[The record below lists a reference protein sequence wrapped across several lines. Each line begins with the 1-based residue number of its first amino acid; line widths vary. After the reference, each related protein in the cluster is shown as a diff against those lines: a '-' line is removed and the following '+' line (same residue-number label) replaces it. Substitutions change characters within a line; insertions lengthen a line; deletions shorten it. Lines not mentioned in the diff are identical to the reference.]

1 MEAELN
7 LFKLE
12 NDLMLIRSIIYDRDN
27 SCVHVCL
34 FKLNLSI
41 LQRVIYITSCN
52 LYKKQPAVFID
63 PVLIA
68 RGNS

>member
-7 LFKLE
+7 LFK
-12 NDLMLIRSIIYDRDN
+12 
-27 SCVHVCL
+27 
-34 FKLNLSI
+34 FNLYI

-52 LYKKQPAVFID
+52 LYKKQSTVFID